1 MAEIKKILAQKGFR
15 LGQGIEDKTSP
26 RQLPD
31 SEHAKILAE
40 PVSVLDLSSRAQ
52 RCMDRLGIESLDD
65 LVKRTELELISQKNF
80 GMTSLN
86 ELKTKLKERSLSLAS
101 G

>member
-1 MAEIKKILAQKGFR
+1 M
-15 LGQGIEDKTSP
+15 
-26 RQLPD
+26 
-31 SEHAKILAE
+31 
-40 PVSVLDLSSRAQ
+40 SVLDLSSRAQ